1 MEKFA
6 QIETTD
12 GTRLINLHH
21 IAWIEPSGDPDTGT
35 AIIRLVATVNSV
47 DYFTTTGSYNETVTQ
62 LQRVIA

>member
-1 MEKFA
+1 MENFA

-21 IAWIEPSGDPDTGT
+21 IAWIEPVGNLQTGT
-35 AIIRLVATVNSV
+35 AIIRLISAVNSV
-47 DYFTTTGSYNETVTQ
+47 NYFTTTGSYNETVTL

>member
-12 GTRLINLHH
+12 GTRLINLNH
-21 IAWIEPSGDPDTGT
+21 IAWVEPVDDPEHDP
-35 AIIRLVATVNSV
+35 AIIRLISTVNSV
-47 DYFTTTGSYNETVTQ
+47 DYFTTTGTYNDTVTQ